1 MKIPLFEYYCGGI
14 REANQHALT
23 WGEQYIQ
30 KNGLRHITEVK
41 DGVTLQLILL
51 SCGTIFIRELTTS
64 LSRLLSNQSNIGW
77 RVYWLI
83 DHVTRILR

>member
-1 MKIPLFEYYCGGI
+1 M
-14 REANQHALT
+14 
-23 WGEQYIQ
+23 
-30 KNGLRHITEVK
+30 TEVE

-83 DHVTRILR
+83 DHVKRIQG